1 MLELILIRHAHAG
14 PHIEPDFERNLS
26 ERGKAEAIKS
36 AQVMKYS
43 NHLPGHWIISSAQRT
58 RETATILTDTLPEL
72 AAKMDF
78 HLELY
83 EAPME
88 NYLPFI
94 ENAAMK
100 TVYLVGHNPTISR
113 MASHFSNQFIVMET
127 GDIVHLRWE
136 NLDNWEEINFF
147 SAEIVYHYIPK
158 FN

>member
-26 ERGKAEAIKS
+26 ERGKAEALKS

-43 NHLPGHWIISSAQRT
+43 HHNPGNWIISSANRT
-58 RETATILTDTLPEL
+58 RETATIITDVLPEL
-72 AAKMDF
+72 AAKMEF

-83 EAPME
+83 EAPLE
-88 NYLPFI
+88 NYLHFL
-94 ENAAMK
+94 EKAEMK

-113 MASHFSNQFIVMET
+113 MASHFSNQYIGMET